1 MTDDRLKPKRLEQ
14 KAHAMISTDAK
25 PSPFTAS
32 LPLRFALGIALIVA
46 ASLWVFYLVMR
57 PPMDDLRLIATF
69 LSITAIISGL
79 ASYGAYRLGWM
90 NRSPTIRW
98 TLLGGYAL
106 SSVLTFLNVWVMAWK
121 MFASQHDLLLA
132 TVLLAFACAIAMALG
147 FFLSSAL
154 TDRIRLL
161 DRAAQAF
168 ASGDFDVRTPIQGR
182 DEIAALALSFN
193 QMAEQLKQAA
203 EKQRQVE
210 TLRRDLIAWVS
221 HDLQT
226 PLASIRA
233 IVEALADGM
242 VEDAD
247 TAQRYLRTAQKDI
260 GALSELID
268 DLFQM
273 AQLDAGG
280 LPLEREVNS
289 LSDLISD
296 TLESFSE
303 LASRQEVSLQGSVT
317 PGTDPLLMDVQ
328 RIGRVLSNLVS
339 NALRHTPPGGS
350 VQVQAQRAGR
360 EVLVEVRDNGEGIQP
375 EDLPFVF
382 ERFFRGEKSR
392 NRATGGAGLGLAIAK
407 GIIEAHG
414 GRIWVESQPGQS
426 TCFSF
431 TLPVESNGSISK
443 IGKDNRRLG
452 VEPGPVMHA

>member
-1 MTDDRLKPKRLEQ
+1 
-14 KAHAMISTDAK
+14 MISTDAK
-25 PSPFTAS
+25 PSLLSSS
-32 LPLRFALGIALIVA
+32 LTLRFALGIALIVA
-46 ASLWVFYLVMR
+46 VSLWVFYLVMR
-57 PPMDDLRLIATF
+57 PPMDDLRLIAAF
-69 LSITAIISGL
+69 LSITAIVSGL

-90 NRSPTIRW
+90 YRSPTIRW

-106 SSVLTFLNVWVMAWK
+106 SSVLTFLNVWIMAWK

-132 TVLLAFACAIAMALG
+132 TVLLVFACGIAMALG
-147 FFLSSAL
+147 YFLSSTL

-161 DRAAQAF
+161 DRAAQSI
-168 ASGDFDVRTPIQGR
+168 ASGDFEARTPIQGR
-182 DEIAALALSFN
+182 DEIAALAVSFN
-193 QMAEQLKQAA
+193 RMAEQLQQAA

-247 TAQRYLRTAQKDI
+247 TTQRYLRTVQKDI

-280 LPLEREVNS
+280 LPLQCEVNS

-303 LASRQEVSLQGSVT
+303 LASRQDVSLEGSLA
-317 PGTDPLLMDVQ
+317 PGTDPLYMDVQ
-328 RIGRVLSNLVS
+328 RIGRVLSNLIS

-350 VQVQAQRAGR
+350 VQVQARPEGQ
-360 EVLVEVRDNGEGIQP
+360 EVLVEVRDSGEGIQP

-382 ERFFRGEKSR
+382 ERFYRGEKSR

-414 GRIWVESQPGQS
+414 GRIWVESQPGRS

-431 TLPVESNGSISK
+431 SLPAGSNAPNSK
-443 IGKDNRRLG
+443 QGNNNRRLG
-452 VEPGPVMHA
+452 IESSPAKHP